1 MRYSLPLAQIWS
13 GISKINNLP
22 YEAASSFEL
31 CVFVCESVRAC
42 VHVCVRVCDSSSAY
56 FSVNVT
62 TCDNLVSLKLLSL
75 CCVTEFTMCVCV
87 HGYMCVSKKRSF
99 YHLSNKPRFLST
111 FHTVSPI
118 IVSVLS
124 YVLRKIIGEGERG
137 MRGGHDRGMEE
148 EWGGSIWLKQHRYW
162 AVMSLCSPLSH
173 SLSFLSYPSIH
184 PSITFS
190 LKFFKIF
197 STSSFEPPLL
207 SPTLISFHVFSFR
220 LLFCTFLSFPFQFS
234 PLFLHHPSLYP
245 SISFSD
251 KENLFFP

>member
-1 MRYSLPLAQIWS
+1 MC
-13 GISKINNLP
+13 
-22 YEAASSFEL
+22 F
-31 CVFVCESVRAC
+31 CVWVSAC
-42 VHVCVRVCDSSSAY
+42 VCACVCTCVWFIISILQCQCDYLWQSGVTQIAFALLCYRVYNVCVCTWLYVCI
-56 FSVNVT
+56 
-62 TCDNLVSLKLLSL
+62 
-75 CCVTEFTMCVCV
+75 
-87 HGYMCVSKKRSF
+87 KKRSF